1 MTRRSPSSP
10 RRRVARAL
18 VAPIVLP
25 HELAHALVA
34 WVAGLNPTIELL
46 PRWDGPTVPLGRFDA
61 VIDAT
66 TPTWVIRAV
75 AVAPAPISLCVAAF
89 VRATGTLEGVLAVPL
104 VLALGYTGS
113 LSGGDIAVIVNP
125 TAAQEAGRFV
135 VPPTRWQALSIVI
148 APATTLAVAALLVG

>member
-34 WVAGLNPTIELL
+34 RVAGLDPTIELL
-46 PRWDGPTVPLGRFDA
+46 PRWEGQSVPLGRFDA
-61 VIDAT
+61 VVDAT

-75 AVAPAPISLCVAAF
+75 AVAPAPISLGVAVI

-125 TAAQEAGRFV
+125 TAAREAGRFV

>member
-1 MTRRSPSSP
+1 MTRRSASR

-34 WVAGLNPTIELL
+34 RVAGLNPTIELL
-46 PRWDGPTVPLGRFDA
+46 PRWEGPTVPLGRFDA
-61 VIDAT
+61 AIDAT
-66 TPTWVIRAV
+66 TPTWVVRAV
-75 AVAPAPISLCVAAF
+75 AVAPAPISLGVAAF

-125 TAAQEAGRFV
+125 TAARKAGRFV
-135 VPPTRWQALSIVI
+135 VPSTRWQALSVVT

>member
-1 MTRRSPSSP
+1 MTRRSSSCR

-34 WVAGLNPTIELL
+34 RVAGLDPTIELL
-46 PRWDGPTVPLGRFDA
+46 PRWEGPTVPLGRFDA

-75 AVAPAPISLCVAAF
+75 AVAPTPISLGVAAV
-89 VRATGTLEGVLAVPL
+89 VRATGTLEGILAVPL

-125 TAAQEAGRFV
+125 TAAREAGRFV
-135 VPPTRWQALSIVI
+135 VPPTRWQALSVVI
-148 APATTLAVAALLVG
+148 APATTLAVAALLFS

>member
-34 WVAGLNPTIELL
+34 RVAGLDPTIELL
-46 PRWDGPTVPLGRFDA
+46 PRWEGQSVPLGRFDA
-61 VIDAT
+61 AIDAA

-75 AVAPAPISLCVAAF
+75 AVAPAPISLGVAAV

>member
-34 WVAGLNPTIELL
+34 RVAGLDPTIELL
-46 PRWDGPTVPLGRFDA
+46 PRWEGQSVPLGRFDA
-61 VIDAT
+61 VVDAT

-75 AVAPAPISLCVAAF
+75 AVAPAPISLGVAAV

-125 TAAQEAGRFV
+125 TAAREAGRFV

>member
-1 MTRRSPSSP
+1 MTKRSPSS
-10 RRRVARAL
+10 RRRRAARAL

-25 HELAHALVA
+25 HELAHAFVA

-61 VIDAT
+61 AIDAA
-66 TPTWVIRAV
+66 TPTWVIRAI
-75 AVAPAPISLCVAAF
+75 AVAPAPISLGAAAI

-125 TAAQEAGRFV
+125 AAAREAGRFV
-135 VPPTRWQALSIVI
+135 VPPTRWQALSVVT
-148 APATTLAVAALLVG
+148 APVTTLVVAALLVG

>member
-1 MTRRSPSSP
+1 MTRRSSSCR

-34 WVAGLNPTIELL
+34 RVAGLDPTIELL
-46 PRWDGPTVPLGRFDA
+46 PRWEGPTVPLGRFDA

-75 AVAPAPISLCVAAF
+75 AVAPTPISLGVAAV

-125 TAAQEAGRFV
+125 TAAREAGRFV
-135 VPPTRWQALSIVI
+135 VPPTRWQALSVVI
-148 APATTLAVAALLVG
+148 APVTTLAVAALLFS

>member
-34 WVAGLNPTIELL
+34 RVAGLDPTIELL
-46 PRWDGPTVPLGRFDA
+46 PRWEGQSVPLGRFDA

-75 AVAPAPISLCVAAF
+75 AVAPAPISLGVAAV

-125 TAAQEAGRFV
+125 TAAREAGRFV

>member
-34 WVAGLNPTIELL
+34 RVAGLDPTIELL
-46 PRWDGPTVPLGRFDA
+46 PRWEGPTVPLGRFDA

-75 AVAPAPISLCVAAF
+75 AVAPTPISLGVAAV

-125 TAAQEAGRFV
+125 TAAREAGRFV
-135 VPPTRWQALSIVI
+135 VPPTRWQALSVVI
-148 APATTLAVAALLVG
+148 APATTLAVAALLFS

>member
-1 MTRRSPSSP
+1 MTRRSSSCR

-34 WVAGLNPTIELL
+34 RVAGLDPTIELL
-46 PRWDGPTVPLGRFDA
+46 PRWEGPTVPLGRFDA

-75 AVAPAPISLCVAAF
+75 AVAPTPISLGVAAV

-125 TAAQEAGRFV
+125 TAAREAGRFV
-135 VPPTRWQALSIVI
+135 VPPTRWQALSVVI
-148 APATTLAVAALLVG
+148 APATTLAVAALLFS

>member
-1 MTRRSPSSP
+1 MTRRSSSCR

-34 WVAGLNPTIELL
+34 RVAGLDPTIELL
-46 PRWDGPTVPLGRFDA
+46 PRWEGPTVPLGRFDA

-75 AVAPAPISLCVAAF
+75 AVAPTPISLGVAAV

-125 TAAQEAGRFV
+125 TAAREAGRFV
-135 VPPTRWQALSIVI
+135 VPPTRWQALSVVV
-148 APATTLAVAALLVG
+148 APVTTLAVAALLFS

>member
-34 WVAGLNPTIELL
+34 RVAGLDPTIELL
-46 PRWDGPTVPLGRFDA
+46 PRWEGQSVPLGRFDA
-61 VIDAT
+61 VVDAT

-75 AVAPAPISLCVAAF
+75 AVAPAPISLCVAAV

>member
-34 WVAGLNPTIELL
+34 RVAGLDPTIELL
-46 PRWDGPTVPLGRFDA
+46 PRWEGQSVPLGRFDA
-61 VIDAT
+61 VVDAT
-66 TPTWVIRAV
+66 TPTWVILN
-75 AVAPAPISLCVAAF
+75 PAAA
-89 VRATGTLEGVLAVPL
+89 R
-104 VLALGYTGS
+104 
-113 LSGGDIAVIVNP
+113 
-125 TAAQEAGRFV
+125 EAGRFV

>member
-34 WVAGLNPTIELL
+34 RVAGLDPTIELL
-46 PRWDGPTVPLGRFDA
+46 PRWEGQSVPLGRFDA

-75 AVAPAPISLCVAAF
+75 AVPPAPKSLGVAAI
-89 VRATGTLEGVLAVPL
+89 VRTPGP
-104 VLALGYTGS
+104 
-113 LSGGDIAVIVNP
+113 P
-125 TAAQEAGRFV
+125 EA
-135 VPPTRWQALSIVI
+135 
-148 APATTLAVAALLVG
+148 

>member
-1 MTRRSPSSP
+1 MTRRSSSCR

-34 WVAGLNPTIELL
+34 RVAGLQPTIELL
-46 PRWDGPTVPLGRFDA
+46 PRWEGPTVPLGRFDA

-75 AVAPAPISLCVAAF
+75 AVAPTPISLGVAAV

-125 TAAQEAGRFV
+125 TAAREAGRFV
-135 VPPTRWQALSIVI
+135 VPPTRWQALPVVI
-148 APATTLAVAALLVG
+148 APVTTLAVAALLFS

>member
-1 MTRRSPSSP
+1 
-10 RRRVARAL
+10 
-18 VAPIVLP
+18 VLP

-34 WVAGLNPTIELL
+34 RVAGLDPTIELL
-46 PRWDGPTVPLGRFDA
+46 PRWEGPTVPLGRFDA

-75 AVAPAPISLCVAAF
+75 AVAPTPISLGVAAV

-125 TAAQEAGRFV
+125 TAAREAGRFV
-135 VPPTRWQALSIVI
+135 VPPTRWQALSVVI
-148 APATTLAVAALLVG
+148 APATTLAVAALLFS

>member
-1 MTRRSPSSP
+1 M
-10 RRRVARAL
+10 
-18 VAPIVLP
+18 
-25 HELAHALVA
+25 
-34 WVAGLNPTIELL
+34 
-46 PRWDGPTVPLGRFDA
+46 
-61 VIDAT
+61 
-66 TPTWVIRAV
+66 IRAV
-75 AVAPAPISLCVAAF
+75 AVAPAPISLGVARV

-125 TAAQEAGRFV
+125 TAAREAGRFV